1 METIG
6 PKKWGSVFLGEE
18 RRLFLVNPVV
28 SSDSQIHKMVYR
40 NTPVLVS
47 ISSSQGT
54 RNLVLELIS
63 YKNIK
68 QIVFKQLR
76 DCIEIQHKVQTIT
89 MAHCYHG
96 DNHLYEARS
105 ELQETKKK
113 IEPVGLK
120 VENKPR
126 TLET

>member
-18 RRLFLVNPVV
+18 KRLFLVNPVV
-28 SSDSQIHKMVYR
+28 SSDSQIHKVVYR
-40 NTPVLVS
+40 NTLVLVS

-54 RNLVLELIS
+54 GNLVLELIS

-76 DCIEIQHKVQTIT
+76 DCP
-89 MAHCYHG
+89 
-96 DNHLYEARS
+96 
-105 ELQETKKK
+105 KKK
-113 IEPVGLK
+113 IEPVSLK
-120 VENKPR
+120 VKSKPR